1 MSEKRILIPW
11 EDMTKGS
18 NGVSQAVN
26 KGMNITFYR
35 IFEEYCTRPII
46 PEDVRGWNKWTEKE
60 RNVYRELVDWQ
71 RPQELADASLNIA
84 LRPTPEEDKPREV
97 AAERFLA
104 ENYSK
109 IRAAACNLAAAALH
123 VIQEYDGV
131 HRMALALSE
140 FTKALANE
148 GGRDHRKEDK

>member
-1 MSEKRILIPW
+1 MSEKRILIPR
-11 EDMTKGS
+11 EDIWT
-18 NGVSQAVN
+18 NPD
-26 KGMNITFYR
+26 
-35 IFEEYCTRPII
+35 EDEYSRVLNNYTRPIT
-46 PEDVRGWNKWTEKE
+46 PEDKRKCA
-60 RNVYRELVDWQ
+60 RMVDEWPDSDNMEFARRVSEYQ
-71 RPQELADASLNIA
+71 FGKIDSDALAQYALDIA
-84 LRPTPEEDKPREV
+84 LRPAPEEDKPREV